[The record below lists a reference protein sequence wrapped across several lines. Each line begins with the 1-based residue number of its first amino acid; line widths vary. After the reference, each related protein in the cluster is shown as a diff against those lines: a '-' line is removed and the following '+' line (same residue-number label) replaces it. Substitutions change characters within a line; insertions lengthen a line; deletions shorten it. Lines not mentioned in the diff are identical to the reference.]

1 MEFISP
7 FHKLIHP
14 CIHPFISQPL
24 PECPQGPHC
33 RNAGAHSE
41 SSTGLGLAFM
51 SQGPEKAGFA
61 DKLSIYD
68 SLPGDSA
75 ADKMEEGVL
84 CLETMKFT
92 SGQGL
97 ECPLTRTVDK
107 PHEICKPFT
116 RPTVLG
122 SILSWGMESCE
133 PIQASQELLASTL
146 VFNLLVGSRHCDL
159 GVQGSLALHSCT
171 YGKGHGI

>member
-1 MEFISP
+1 
-7 FHKLIHP
+7 
-14 CIHPFISQPL
+14 
-24 PECPQGPHC
+24 
-33 RNAGAHSE
+33 
-41 SSTGLGLAFM
+41 M
-51 SQGPEKAGFA
+51 SQGPEKACFA

-97 ECPLTRTVDK
+97 ESLLTKTIEK
-107 PHEICKPFT
+107 SHEIWKPFA

-122 SILSWGMESCE
+122 LFSAGVWNLV
-133 PIQASQELLASTL
+133 SQ
-146 VFNLLVGSRHCDL
+146 FRHL
-159 GVQGSLALHSCT
+159 RNYWPHFGF
-171 YGKGHGI
+171 